1 MAHVNTSDYFRA
13 GNLVGLYKVL
23 EKYQSNQQNFT
34 SSELNFNT
42 QSDSTSEVLKFFYED
57 TKG

>member
-1 MAHVNTSDYFRA
+1 MAHVNTSDYFKAR
-13 GNLVGLYKVL
+13 NLVGLYKVL